1 MEKCNEA
8 CSGLIF
14 SSHSILNLVFT
25 DAFVCEEWTE
35 TEFCSDRCSNSGTKL
50 ETRVC
55 APIQPSLL
63 FLSKDVAL
71 IRPGNTT
78 CDNSANCTGHNTVVS
93 LSIKFVT
100 ITCVNKKHIEDEGE
114 RR

>member
-1 MEKCNEA
+1 MQRN
-8 CSGLIF
+8 LF
-14 SSHSILNLVFT
+14 RFDFLFPLNFNPFFT

-63 FLSKDVAL
+63 FLIKDVAL

-78 CDNSANCTGHNTVVS
+78 CENVANCTGHNCYN

-100 ITCVNKKHIEDEGE
+100 ITCITKKHIADEGE
-114 RR
+114 GRSNL